1 MNRPPLRL
9 SHDVF
14 GNGAQARN
22 RSPNH
27 RLARID
33 LEPELRRQSRRIQI
47 RPPLAVNSG
56 ACRRDAFGI
65 TETTR
70 SRRSFSRLGDEPD

>member
-1 MNRPPLRL
+1 MNRPPLRF
-9 SHDVF
+9 SHDVL

-33 LEPELRRQSRRIQI
+33 LEPELRCQSRRIQ
-47 RPPLAVNSG
+47 
-56 ACRRDAFGI
+56 FGL
-65 TETTR
+65 TLR
-70 SRRSFSRLGDEPD
+70 